1 MTSCSHSENPY
12 AYGIKTGTANLR
24 LHLEKTHKQQY
35 IQLHTDMGWIYK
47 PILKKDAEPTVAD
60 NRKQALPPFSPETFL
75 EYLVRFVTADDQVR
89 IHC

>member
-1 MTSCSHSENPY
+1 
-12 AYGIKTGTANLR
+12 
-24 LHLEKTHKQQY
+24 
-35 IQLHTDMGWIYK
+35 MGWIYK